1 MIDVLHVVVLLQQVQ
16 HLLDLQDGI
25 RIGNGH
31 GVLRNLG
38 NLSGE
43 EGDSLLFQVLPDSA
57 EVVGGGHDLEDI
69 VIHLHVLGAGFQGDH
84 HHLVLVAAGLPLN
97 HEHAAFIKHETDGA
111 GGAQVSAVLGE
122 AVAHVA
128 GGAVFTK
135 IGREIAIAVREGG
148 ANPESNGKLRDI
160 IAKAK
165 ANNMPN
171 DNIQRSIKKASGELS
186 NVVYEEITYEGY
198 APGGVAVIVDC
209 ISDNRNRTASDVR
222 HCFAKYGGNLGTTGS
237 VGFMFDERG
246 VLVVEREPGSDEDEM
261 MMIALEAGAEDV
273 KVDDDVFEIVTAPND
288 FSTVRENLEQQGISF
303 LSAEVAKI
311 PQNTVAV
318 SDPDT
323 VLKIQKMLDLLEE
336 NDDVQNVYHN
346 ADLPEEEEDE

>member
-1 MIDVLHVVVLLQQVQ
+1 MS
-16 HLLDLQDGI
+16 
-25 RIGNGH
+25 GH
-31 GVLRNLG
+31 SKWHNIQAKKGKA
-38 NLSGE
+38 
-43 EGDSLLFQVLPDSA
+43 D
-57 EVVGGGHDLEDI
+57 
-69 VIHLHVLGAGFQGDH
+69 
-84 HHLVLVAAGLPLN
+84 
-97 HEHAAFIKHETDGA
+97 
-111 GGAQVSAVLGE
+111 AQR
-122 AVAHVA
+122 
-128 GGAVFTK
+128 GAVFTK

-198 APGGVAVIVDC
+198 APGGVAVIVDT

-246 VLVVEREPGSDEDEM
+246 VLVIEREPGTDEDEM
-261 MMIALEAGAEDV
+261 MMIALDAGAEDV
-273 KVDDDVFEIVTAPND
+273 KVDEDVFEILTAPND
-288 FSTVRENLEQQGISF
+288 FSTVRENLEKQGYSF
-303 LSAEVAKI
+303 LSAEVQKI

-318 SDPDT
+318 TDPDT

-346 ADLPEEEEDE
+346 ADLPEEDEEE

>member
-1 MIDVLHVVVLLQQVQ
+1 MS
-16 HLLDLQDGI
+16 
-25 RIGNGH
+25 GH
-31 GVLRNLG
+31 SKWHNIQAKKGKA
-38 NLSGE
+38 
-43 EGDSLLFQVLPDSA
+43 D
-57 EVVGGGHDLEDI
+57 
-69 VIHLHVLGAGFQGDH
+69 
-84 HHLVLVAAGLPLN
+84 
-97 HEHAAFIKHETDGA
+97 
-111 GGAQVSAVLGE
+111 AQR
-122 AVAHVA
+122 
-128 GGAVFTK
+128 GAVFTK

-237 VGFMFDERG
+237 VGFLFDERG
-246 VLVVEREPGSDEDEM
+246 VLVVERTPGSDEDEM
-261 MMIALEAGAEDV
+261 MMTALDAGAEDV
-273 KVDDDVFEIVTAPND
+273 NVEEDVYEILTAPNE
-288 FSTVRENLEQQGISF
+288 FSSVREKLEQQGITF
-303 LSAEVAKI
+303 LSAEVQKI

-318 SDPDT
+318 TDPDT
-323 VLKIQKMLDLLEE
+323 IVKIQKMLDLLEE
-336 NDDVQNVYHN
+336 NDDVQNVFHN
-346 ADLPEEEEDE
+346 ADLPEEEEEE

>member
-1 MIDVLHVVVLLQQVQ
+1 MS
-16 HLLDLQDGI
+16 
-25 RIGNGH
+25 GH
-31 GVLRNLG
+31 SKWHNIQAKKGKA
-38 NLSGE
+38 
-43 EGDSLLFQVLPDSA
+43 D
-57 EVVGGGHDLEDI
+57 
-69 VIHLHVLGAGFQGDH
+69 
-84 HHLVLVAAGLPLN
+84 
-97 HEHAAFIKHETDGA
+97 
-111 GGAQVSAVLGE
+111 AQR
-122 AVAHVA
+122 
-128 GGAVFTK
+128 GAVFTK

-246 VLVVEREPGSDEDEM
+246 VLVVEKAPGSDEDEM
-261 MMIALEAGAEDV
+261 MMTALDAGAEDV
-273 KVDDDVFEIVTAPND
+273 NVEEDVYEILTAPND
-288 FSTVRENLEQQGISF
+288 FSAVREKLEQQGITF
-303 LSAEVAKI
+303 LSAEVQKI

-318 SDPDT
+318 TDPDT
-323 VLKIQKMLDLLEE
+323 ILKIQKMLDLLEE
-336 NDDVQNVYHN
+336 NDDVQNVFHN
-346 ADLPEEEEDE
+346 ADLPEEEEEE

>member
-1 MIDVLHVVVLLQQVQ
+1 MS
-16 HLLDLQDGI
+16 
-25 RIGNGH
+25 GH
-31 GVLRNLG
+31 SKWHNIQAKKGKA
-38 NLSGE
+38 
-43 EGDSLLFQVLPDSA
+43 D
-57 EVVGGGHDLEDI
+57 
-69 VIHLHVLGAGFQGDH
+69 
-84 HHLVLVAAGLPLN
+84 
-97 HEHAAFIKHETDGA
+97 
-111 GGAQVSAVLGE
+111 AQR
-122 AVAHVA
+122 
-128 GGAVFTK
+128 GAVFTK
-135 IGREIAIAVREGG
+135 IGREIAIAVRGGG

-246 VLVVEREPGSDEDEM
+246 VLVVEKTPGSDEDEM
-261 MMIALEAGAEDV
+261 MMTALDAGAEDV
-273 KVDDDVFEIVTAPND
+273 NVEEDVYEILTAPND
-288 FSTVRENLEQQGISF
+288 FSAVREKLEQQGLTF
-303 LSAEVAKI
+303 LSAEVQKI

-318 SDPDT
+318 TDPDT
-323 VLKIQKMLDLLEE
+323 ILKIQKMLDLLEE
-336 NDDVQNVYHN
+336 NDDVQNVFHN
-346 ADLPEEEEDE
+346 ADLPEEDEEE

>member
-1 MIDVLHVVVLLQQVQ
+1 MS
-16 HLLDLQDGI
+16 
-25 RIGNGH
+25 GH
-31 GVLRNLG
+31 SKWHNIQAKKGKA
-38 NLSGE
+38 
-43 EGDSLLFQVLPDSA
+43 D
-57 EVVGGGHDLEDI
+57 
-69 VIHLHVLGAGFQGDH
+69 
-84 HHLVLVAAGLPLN
+84 
-97 HEHAAFIKHETDGA
+97 
-111 GGAQVSAVLGE
+111 AQR
-122 AVAHVA
+122 
-128 GGAVFTK
+128 GAVFTK

-246 VLVVEREPGSDEDEM
+246 VLVVEKEPGSDEDEM
-261 MMIALEAGAEDV
+261 MMTALDAGAEDV
-273 KVDDDVFEIVTAPND
+273 NVEEDVYEILTAPND
-288 FSTVRENLEQQGISF
+288 FSAVREKLEQQGITF
-303 LSAEVAKI
+303 LSAEVQKI

-318 SDPDT
+318 TDPDT
-323 VLKIQKMLDLLEE
+323 ILKIQKMLDLLEE
-336 NDDVQNVYHN
+336 NDDVQNVFHN
-346 ADLPEEEEDE
+346 ADLPEEEEEE

>member
-1 MIDVLHVVVLLQQVQ
+1 MS
-16 HLLDLQDGI
+16 
-25 RIGNGH
+25 GH
-31 GVLRNLG
+31 SKWHNIQAKKGKA
-38 NLSGE
+38 
-43 EGDSLLFQVLPDSA
+43 D
-57 EVVGGGHDLEDI
+57 
-69 VIHLHVLGAGFQGDH
+69 
-84 HHLVLVAAGLPLN
+84 
-97 HEHAAFIKHETDGA
+97 
-111 GGAQVSAVLGE
+111 AQR
-122 AVAHVA
+122 
-128 GGAVFTK
+128 GAVFTK

-209 ISDNRNRTASDVR
+209 ISDNRNRTASDIR

-261 MMIALEAGAEDV
+261 MMIALDAGAEDV
-273 KVDDDVFEIVTAPND
+273 KVDDDVYEILTAPND
-288 FSTVRENLEQQGISF
+288 FSTVRENLEKQGITF
-303 LSAEVAKI
+303 LSAEIAKI
-311 PQNTVAV
+311 PQNTVEV
-318 SDPDT
+318 TDPDT
-323 VLKIQKMLDLLEE
+323 VLKIRKMLDLLEE
-336 NDDVQNVYHN
+336 NDDVQNVFHN
-346 ADLPEEEEDE
+346 ADLPDEEEDE